1 MKISPLAVVAGLLI
15 LGSANRSL
23 ISADEQQYQGCK
35 IVTNDKGIITSMFYT
50 NLTTYLNIEKEFLF
64 TINNDGM
71 PANCEIT
78 FNNGVKRDMKPGEI
92 VLHFAQC
99 GGPNTVWDYYK
110 EHGKVV
116 SYSLDNNSLP
126 YSAFGKVSRL
136 VLRDGREF
144 IGRIGKL
151 ADVPDGISL
160 TIDGANGGPI
170 SFFNRTVAA
179 VEQMKENSV
188 RS

>member
-1 MKISPLAVVAGLLI
+1 MNYLKAGKMVLFLAFLSTAGLSTQAEEL
-15 LGSANRSL
+15 N
-23 ISADEQQYQGCK
+23 YQGAK
-35 IVTNDKGIITSMFYT
+35 LVINNKGTISSMVYA

-64 TINNDGM
+64 TINADGT
-71 PANCEIT
+71 PANCAIT
-78 FNNGVKRDMKPGEI
+78 FNNGVKRNMKPGEMA
-92 VLHFAQC
+92 LHFAQC
-99 GGPNTVWDYYK
+99 GGPNTVWDYNK
-110 EHGKVV
+110 EHGMVV

-151 ADVPDGISL
+151 ADKPDGISL

-170 SFFNRTVAA
+170 SFFNNTVAT
-179 VEQMKENSV
+179 VEQMKETSV
-188 RS
+188 QS